1 MLTPEFITCKTALS
15 LSKLPGL
22 MYSLNPYVGCEH
34 GCIYCYS
41 PSVLGNQQFSR
52 DWGNFV
58 KVKQNLLEVLERELK
73 RKPRGVVG
81 VSTVTDPYQPI
92 ESKLELTRRCLK
104 LLSQHGFPVSVQ
116 TKSGLVLRD
125 ADLIKPKG
133 FDVGVTIT
141 TMNRELAEKIEP
153 RASPPDARAN
163 VLKEF
168 ASRGVETWLF
178 FGPITPE
185 LNDSTENI
193 RRVAEVAKKTGS
205 KLIYDKLNL
214 KRWVLDRIA
223 PVLERARP
231 GLAERLPALISQSGT
246 HWSKISEVVKSTC
259 KELGVRCESAFPD

>member
-1 MLTPEFITCKTALS
+1 MLAPEFITCKTALS
-15 LSKLPGL
+15 PSKLPGL
-22 MYSLNPYVGCEH
+22 KYSLNPYVGCGH

-41 PSVLGNQQFSR
+41 PSVLGNPQFAF

-58 KVKQNLLEVLERELK
+58 KVKQNLPEVLARELK

-92 ESKLELTRRCLK
+92 ESKLGLTRKCLE
-104 LLSQHGFPVSVQ
+104 LLSQQGFPVSVQ

-141 TMNRELAEKIEP
+141 TMDRDLAEKIEP
-153 RASPPDARAN
+153 KASPPDVRAN
-163 VLKEF
+163 VLGEF

-178 FGPITPE
+178 FGPIIPE
-185 LNDSTENI
+185 LNDDEENI
-193 RRVAEVAKKTGS
+193 RRVVEVAKKTGS

-214 KRWVLDRIA
+214 KRWVFERVA
-223 PVLERARP
+223 PVLNRERM

-246 HWSKISEVVKSTC
+246 RWLKTSEMVKSIC
-259 KELGVRCESAFPD
+259 KELKVRCEPAFSD